1 MFAYASAFNA
11 DIGAWNTGNVS
22 SMQGMFY
29 GATAFN
35 QDLSIWNV
43 VSVVKCS
50 DFGTGAGGGLI
61 SPNFTS
67 CVP

>member
-1 MFAYASAFNA
+1 VTNMEY
-11 DIGAWNTGNVS
+11 
-22 SMQGMFY
+22 MFY